1 MIDKPMG
8 TFQTVALTALRIASS
23 FMLMTHGAQKLFG
36 WLGGMGGSGATAQF
50 PALPWFAGVIEFFG
64 GLLVLVGLF
73 TRPVAF
79 LISGELAVAYFMVHA
94 PMGFWPVLN
103 HGEPAALFSFIFLA
117 ISAFGAGP
125 WSLDRML
132 RR

>member
-1 MIDKPMG
+1 MTEKPMG
-8 TFQTVALTALRIASS
+8 TYAAVALTALRVASS

-36 WLGGMGGSGATAQF
+36 WLGGMGGSGATASF
-50 PALPWFAGVIEFFG
+50 PQLPWFAGVIEFFG

-117 ISAFGAGP
+117 ISALGPGP
-125 WSLDRML
+125 WSLDRAL